1 MAQGT
6 SGLRPGKNKKS
17 ADARYKQEKLNPRF
31 STHRERSRSH
41 TERSSPDE
49 DSPSS
54 GSRSK
59 SSNSNNGAPDMGIK
73 TSSWMIRTLCKLW
86 RLRSGLVKPWDFI
99 FVREMGS
106 TGLREFLFRGFRWEQ
121 WPKRMVCCILV
132 TKFFR

>member
-73 TSSWMIRTLCKLW
+73 NIVMDDSYIVQTVEIKKRPGQTLGFYIREGNGVDRFEVDL
-86 RLRSGLVKPWDFI
+86 P
-99 FVREMGS
+99 
-106 TGLREFLFRGFRWEQ
+106 
-121 WPKRMVCCILV
+121 
-132 TKFFR
+132 